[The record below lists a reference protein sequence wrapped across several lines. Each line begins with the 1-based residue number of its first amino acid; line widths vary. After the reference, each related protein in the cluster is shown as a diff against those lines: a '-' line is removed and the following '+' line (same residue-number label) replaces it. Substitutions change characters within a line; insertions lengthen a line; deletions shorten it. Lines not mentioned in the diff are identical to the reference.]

1 MTKRVILPQ
10 LVRFG
15 TTLTLGSRART
26 RQLRRVQHCMFLV
39 GRRVSVPVAAR
50 GQLDAAQ
57 VLHVAHLIQLARVAR
72 GRVAD
77 QEADRAA
84 VLGPEAR
91 VAQAVDHNPLLA
103 HLP

>member
-1 MTKRVILPQ
+1 MDAGSTFILPQ

-26 RQLRRVQHCMFLV
+26 TQLRRVQRGMFLV
-39 GRRVSVPVAAR
+39 GRGPGVAAPAR
-50 GQLDAAQ
+50 RQLDAAQ
-57 VLHVAHLIQLARVAR
+57 VLDVGAFVQLVGVAG

-84 VLGPEAR
+84 VFEPRAGRRPR
-91 VAQAVDHNPLLA
+91 R
-103 HLP
+103 